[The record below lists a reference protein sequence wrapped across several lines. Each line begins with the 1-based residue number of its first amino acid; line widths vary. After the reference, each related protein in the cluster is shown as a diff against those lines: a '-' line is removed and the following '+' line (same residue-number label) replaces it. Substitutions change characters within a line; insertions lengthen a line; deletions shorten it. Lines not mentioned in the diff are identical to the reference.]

1 MTLTIQLPE
10 TADRL
15 GIFGPA
21 DRHLKMIREAI
32 GVRVAARGASIRID
46 GEPDAAHA
54 AQRVISELIES
65 AERGRPL
72 GRAQVLERI
81 AEANWRR
88 DARLGAD
95 TIDADDIT
103 MNGVWNGR
111 LDVRAGGRPV
121 VASSPNQQHY
131 LDSIFANDLVFGI
144 GPAGTGKTFLAVAAA
159 VHQLK
164 TGRVRKA
171 ILARPA
177 VEAGEKL
184 GFLPGD
190 LLDKVNPY
198 LRPLLDALSD
208 MLDYETIKKFM
219 ASDVIEVVP
228 LAFMRG
234 RTLNDA
240 VIILDEAQNT
250 TRGQMQMFLTR
261 MGQRSTMIVTGD
273 VTQIDLPDPTQSGL
287 IDAARRL
294 RRVNG
299 VGFCVLERSDVV
311 RHDLVQRVIEA
322 YETDRR
328 DGHLST
334 EDALRR
340 MERRAA
346 AQTPDSPPT
355 SVDTTPLPDDDDQPA
370 RGETARPDARDDN
383 GSEVHGA

>member
-1 MTLTIQLPE
+1 MTLTITLPE
-10 TADRL
+10 SADRL
-15 GIFGPA
+15 SVFGPA
-21 DRHLKMIREAI
+21 DRHLKMIREAM
-32 GVRVAARGASIRID
+32 GVRVVARGRDVRVEGEAAATRAAR
-46 GEPDAAHA
+46 H
-54 AQRVISELIES
+54 VINELIAS
-65 AERGRPL
+65 AEEGRPL

-88 DARLGAD
+88 EAGDPQLGAAGAARGLD
-95 TIDADDIT
+95 MDDADSIAT
-103 MNGVWNGR
+103 APWQGR
-111 LDVRAGGRPV
+111 LEVRAGGRPV
-121 VASSPNQQHY
+121 IAASVNQQAY
-131 LDSIFANDLVFGI
+131 LDAIFENDLVFGV

-164 TGRVRKA
+164 TGRVRRA
-171 ILARPA
+171 VLARPA

-190 LLDKVNPY
+190 MFDKVNPY
-198 LRPLLDALSD
+198 LRPLLDALGD
-208 MLDYETIKKFM
+208 MLDYDTIKKFM

-294 RRVNG
+294 RRVRG
-299 VGFCVLERSDVV
+299 VGFCVLEKADVV
-311 RHDLVQRVIEA
+311 RHDLVQLIIEA
-322 YETDRR
+322 YEGPEGGRA
-328 DGHLST
+328 GST
-334 EDALRR
+334 EEDLSRL
-340 MERRAA
+340 ERAA
-346 AQTPDSPPT
+346 ARR
-355 SVDTTPLPDDDDQPA
+355 PDDGGADMGTIGED
-370 RGETARPDARDDN
+370 RG
-383 GSEVHGA
+383 GHG